1 MLSLT
6 VALQFKPTIRR
17 IQKPTKPKLPAFI
30 PSTSIPHVP
39 TQSTASKSFLQ
50 DVSKIQQDIAN
61 DDVNGF
67 YRTIEGQRLAR
78 KNARKKKRK
87 NNEGTYTWTWDDEYD
102 PLHPNEYEA
111 YVDSDEQLREQIE
124 WKRFLEG
131 KDEFEEEE
139 EGSGYRGFAPPEEYE
154 ERGWGEEDYGEKDDG
169 REYVPEP
176 VTEIEMNETGDDV
189 YARRMRMAQEAGMK
203 IRPVTPPPVE
213 PPPKD
218 EYDGVEIIEDP
229 RKKDSIKVI
238 SKEFPVRSEPPT
250 ISPPRPQYQSSP
262 ISFYPQPPSLYA
274 DAPGMQPSQPPPS
287 ATISSAPIHYSSAT
301 ISSDPIFYEPPEPEP
316 RGSHP
321 GQKDFATRLM
331 SKYGWQKGQSLGS
344 TSTAGLVTPLVMK
357 PDKDRKGTGIILNK
371 NKIKEDYGPFGK
383 QTRCIVLFNVV
394 GVGEVDEELVDEI
407 GGECREKY
415 GEVERVRV
423 VEDKAAGRRDEER
436 VRVYVLFTSELSALR
451 GVNGLDGRLFGGRT
465 YVS

>member
-1 MLSLT
+1 MLSLII
-6 VALQFKPTIRR
+6 ALQFKPTIRR
-17 IQKPTKPKLPAFI
+17 IQKPTKPKIPAFI
-30 PSTSIPHVP
+30 PSTTIPPVP
-39 TQSTASKSFLQ
+39 NPSSTASKSFLQ

-67 YRTIEGQRLAR
+67 YRTLEGQRLAR

-131 KDEFEEEE
+131 KDEFEFEEE
-139 EGSGYRGFAPPEEYE
+139 ESGYRGFAPPEEYE
-154 ERGWGEEDYGEKDDG
+154 EKEWGEEDGGEDDG
-169 REYVPEP
+169 EEYVPEP
-176 VTEIEMNETGDDV
+176 VAEIEMNETGEDV

-203 IRPVTPPPVE
+203 IRPMTPPPVE
-213 PPPKD
+213 PPPED
-218 EYDGVEIIEDP
+218 HYDGVEIIENP
-229 RKKDSIKVI
+229 RTKDSIKVI
-238 SKEFPVRSEPPT
+238 SKEFPIRSEPPDRQP
-250 ISPPRPQYQSSP
+250 ISPPQPQYQSPP

-274 DAPGMQPSQPPPS
+274 NAPGMQPSQPPPS
-287 ATISSAPIHYSSAT
+287 AAISSPPIHYSSAT
-301 ISSDPIFYEPPEPEP
+301 ISSDPIFYEPPVPEP

-344 TSTAGLVTPLVMK
+344 TPQSGLLTPLQTK
-357 PDKDRKGTGIILNK
+357 LDKSKAGTGIILNK
-371 NKIKEDYGPFGK
+371 NKIIQDYGPFGK
-383 QTRCIVLFNVV
+383 MTRCIVLVNVV
-394 GVGEVDEELVDEI
+394 GMGEVDEELVDEI

-436 VRVYVLFTSELSALR
+436 VRVFVLCTSELSALR
-451 GVNGLDGRLFGGRT
+451 GVNGLD
-465 YVS
+465 